1 MYSIIT
7 QKCFIAVHKTDQG
20 TQRPVKR
27 RKAIVQKN
35 VIEIKITA
43 KNCLDKQ

>member
-27 RKAIVQKN
+27 RKKQLYKI
-35 VIEIKITA
+35 VIEIEITA
-43 KNCLDKQ
+43 KKS